1 MSEDK
6 KKSISLPITG
16 SEESAAADEP
26 KSRAEGG
33 DVLSEIE
40 KDVTDHKIVL
50 FMKGIPQ
57 QPMCGFSARAAAI
70 LASYG
75 KPFHAVNVL
84 QDPAVRQGIKDY
96 SNWPTIPQVYIDGDF
111 VGGSDILMEMH
122 ESDEL
127 APMID
132 EAFSESG

>member
-1 MSEDK
+1 MSDEE

-16 SEESAAADEP
+16 SEQSDSDDAP

-40 KDVTDHKIVL
+40 KEVTEHKIVIY
-50 FMKGIPQ
+50 MKGIPQ

-70 LASYG
+70 LASYD

-84 QDPAVRQGIKDY
+84 QDPAIRQGIKDF
-96 SNWPTIPQVYIDGDF
+96 SNWPTIPQIYIDGEF

-122 ESDEL
+122 ENDEL
-127 APMID
+127 GPMIA
-132 EAFSESG
+132 EAFGE